1 MRNESIFE
9 DTLDPFDYNL
19 YNLIYNLYNLYEK
32 TSYKWMG

>member
-1 MRNESIFE
+1 MRE